1 MMKTIFSTVTAL
13 CLLASS
19 ALAHELDS
27 NRATLV
33 LRDRQHLAITFFVD
47 YASVMQQVLA
57 PQKPL
62 QEFVLMLSAMQAQ
75 EFKAQL
81 QVVHRK
87 LQSTTT
93 LTLHKGKAIQLNQ
106 WVWPEAST
114 VQSQLQQRAM
124 QALAAPGEHA
134 HVMRTE
140 IRTEAKSGN
149 TSDFSSVKLRLP
161 TEFKDVLVVSYQP
174 HQVWV
179 KPQAPLPTISF

>member
-1 MMKTIFSTVTAL
+1 MKTIFSTVAAL

-19 ALAHELDS
+19 ATAHELDS

-62 QEFVLMLSAMQAQ
+62 QEFLLMFSAMQAP

-87 LQSTTT
+87 LQSNTV
-93 LTLHKGKAIQLNQ
+93 LTLHKGKAVQLNQ
-106 WVWPEAST
+106 WVWPEASA
-114 VQSQLQQRAM
+114 VQSQLQQRVM
-124 QALAAPGEHA
+124 QTVVAPSEHT
-134 HVMRTE
+134 HVVRTE

-149 TSDFSSVKLRLP
+149 TSDFLSVTLRLP

-174 HQVWV
+174 NQVWV
-179 KPQAPLPTISF
+179 KPQAPLPAISF